1 MVYGSDYPFAALLS
15 PHELA
20 AIDPAALELVATNGK
35 VLLKETTVQRI

>member
-20 AIDPAALELVATNGK
+20 DVDPAARELAVTYGK
-35 VLLKETTVQRI
+35 VALKETTGP